1 MDSLFDSLFL
11 CVPIVSHTR
20 SRALLGVKADE
31 VHLCGGPEA
40 LPVVESLLA
49 STQDTFEVIRYER
62 ATALQ

>member
-1 MDSLFDSLFL
+1 
-11 CVPIVSHTR
+11 
-20 SRALLGVKADE
+20 LLGVKADE
-31 VHLCGGPEA
+31 VHLCGGPDA